1 MIDKN
6 FYKNKGPFPLS
17 YLISQLDLDCIGNKE
32 FLISDIAPLD
42 SAGPNEI
49 TFFHDKRYEN
59 QFKKTRAGAIIIDK
73 KFFTKSDLNKNY
85 ILSDSPYFTMA
96 IVASIFY
103 PGFDYPN
110 FFHNEDERIKNI
122 DSTNNISSNS
132 FIHKDSIIGKNCVI
146 GSFVKIGPGVK
157 IGDNCVIGDNVNIYF
172 SLISDNVKIYN
183 GAKIGGEG
191 FGFVPGKNAIKK
203 VPQLGRVIIKKNS
216 EIGCNATIDR
226 GSIGDTII
234 ETAGMLPY
242 SDFTEQTSGEVE
254 GRILRPDVVI
264 NLPNQGSLAVDA
276 KAPEFA
282 EAYEK
287 MIATESIE
295 EQQLLLADHIKSMRA
310 HVKTLSLKEYWNQ
323 FDRSPE
329 FVVMFVP
336 LESMLSDALK
346 ADPTLV
352 DDAMRSR
359 VLIASPMNLL
369 ALLLAAHRG
378 WQDFR
383 VQEDAKKIGDLT
395 KELYKRFSTLFDYV
409 RKTGKGIQ
417 QSTTNYNNLVGAL
430 ESRVLPTLRKLD
442 DLNVVDG
449 EIASI
454 EPLETS
460 IRELSVPEDTPEIEN
475 LES

>member
-1 MIDKN
+1 MEI
-6 FYKNKGPFPLS
+6 
-17 YLISQLDLDCIGNKE
+17 LIGLL
-32 FLISDIAPLD
+32 
-42 SAGPNEI
+42 AGLLL
-49 TFFHDKRYEN
+49 
-59 QFKKTRAGAIIIDK
+59 GAIALVVIRSKSADEVEPSASSPSGLNEAELLVLKSVIRDEVTQATQSAMQATSDGTE
-73 KFFTKSDLNKNY
+73 KFFVAQAATLEEKTKSLLTPAET
-85 ILSDSPYFTMA
+85 ILKA
-96 IVASIFY
+96 L
-103 PGFDYPN
+103 
-110 FFHNEDERIKNI
+110 DERVEKLTTSYNTHQGKV
-122 DSTNNISSNS
+122 SRLTEEMMGMNTAANKMVQAMHSPVSRGKWGENS
-132 FIHKDSIIGKNCVI
+132 LRN
-146 GSFVKIGPGVK
+146 
-157 IGDNCVIGDNVNIYF
+157 
-172 SLISDNVKIYN
+172 
-183 GAKIGGEG
+183 
-191 FGFVPGKNAIKK
+191 
-203 VPQLGRVIIKKNS
+203 
-216 EIGCNATIDR
+216 
-226 GSIGDTII
+226 II

-242 SDFTEQTSGEVE
+242 SDFTEQTTGEIE

-346 ADPTLV
+346 ADPSLV

-417 QSTTNYNNLVGAL
+417 QSTTNYNNLIGAL

-460 IRELSVPEDTPEIEN
+460 IRELSVPEETPEIEN
-475 LES
+475 FDS

>member
-1 MIDKN
+1 MEIVV
-6 FYKNKGPFPLS
+6 GLLAGL
-17 YLISQLDLDCIGNKE
+17 LIGSIALVVIRSKATDDVEPSASSPSGLNEAELLVLKSVIRDEVTQATQSAMQAS
-32 FLISDIAPLD
+32 SD
-42 SAGPNEI
+42 GTE
-49 TFFHDKRYEN
+49 
-59 QFKKTRAGAIIIDK
+59 
-73 KFFTKSDLNKNY
+73 KFFVAQAATLEEKTKRLLTPAET
-85 ILSDSPYFTMA
+85 ILKA
-96 IVASIFY
+96 L
-103 PGFDYPN
+103 
-110 FFHNEDERIKNI
+110 DERVEKLTTSYNTHQGKV
-122 DSTNNISSNS
+122 SRLTEEMMGMNTAANKMVQAMHSPVSRGKWGENS
-132 FIHKDSIIGKNCVI
+132 LRN
-146 GSFVKIGPGVK
+146 
-157 IGDNCVIGDNVNIYF
+157 
-172 SLISDNVKIYN
+172 
-183 GAKIGGEG
+183 
-191 FGFVPGKNAIKK
+191 
-203 VPQLGRVIIKKNS
+203 
-216 EIGCNATIDR
+216 
-226 GSIGDTII
+226 II

-242 SDFTEQTSGEVE
+242 SDFTEQTTGEVE

-395 KELYKRFSTLFDYV
+395 KELYKRFTTLFDYV

-417 QSTTNYNNLVGAL
+417 QSTTNYNNLIGAL

-460 IRELSVPEDTPEIEN
+460 IRELSVPEETPEIEN

>member
-1 MIDKN
+1 MEIVV
-6 FYKNKGPFPLS
+6 GLLAGL
-17 YLISQLDLDCIGNKE
+17 LIGTIA
-32 FLISDIAPLD
+32 LIVIRSKATDDVEPSASSPSGLNEAELLALKSVIRDEVTQATQSAMQATSD
-42 SAGPNEI
+42 GTE
-49 TFFHDKRYEN
+49 
-59 QFKKTRAGAIIIDK
+59 
-73 KFFTKSDLNKNY
+73 KFFVAQAATLEEKTKSLLTPAET
-85 ILSDSPYFTMA
+85 ILKA
-96 IVASIFY
+96 L
-103 PGFDYPN
+103 
-110 FFHNEDERIKNI
+110 DERVEKLTTSYNTHQGKV
-122 DSTNNISSNS
+122 SRLTEEMMGMNTAANKMVQAMHSPVSRGKWGENS
-132 FIHKDSIIGKNCVI
+132 LRN
-146 GSFVKIGPGVK
+146 
-157 IGDNCVIGDNVNIYF
+157 
-172 SLISDNVKIYN
+172 
-183 GAKIGGEG
+183 
-191 FGFVPGKNAIKK
+191 
-203 VPQLGRVIIKKNS
+203 
-216 EIGCNATIDR
+216 
-226 GSIGDTII
+226 II

-242 SDFTEQTSGEVE
+242 SDFTEQTTGEVE

-310 HVKTLSLKEYWNQ
+310 HMKTLSLKEYWNQ
-323 FDRSPE
+323 FDSSPE

-346 ADPTLV
+346 ADPSLV
-352 DDAMRSR
+352 DDAMKSR

-417 QSTTNYNNLVGAL
+417 QSTTNYNNLIGAL

-460 IRELSVPEDTPEIEN
+460 IRELSVPEENPEIEN
-475 LES
+475 LDS

>member
-1 MIDKN
+1 MEIVV
-6 FYKNKGPFPLS
+6 GLLAGL
-17 YLISQLDLDCIGNKE
+17 LIGTIALVVIRSKATDDVEPSASSPSGLNEAELLALKSVIRDEVTQATQSAMQAT
-32 FLISDIAPLD
+32 SD
-42 SAGPNEI
+42 GTE
-49 TFFHDKRYEN
+49 
-59 QFKKTRAGAIIIDK
+59 
-73 KFFTKSDLNKNY
+73 KFFVAQAATLEEKTKSLLTPAET
-85 ILSDSPYFTMA
+85 ILKA
-96 IVASIFY
+96 L
-103 PGFDYPN
+103 
-110 FFHNEDERIKNI
+110 DERVEKLTTSYNTHQGKV
-122 DSTNNISSNS
+122 SRLTEEMMGMNTAANKMVQAMHSPVSRGKWGENS
-132 FIHKDSIIGKNCVI
+132 LRN
-146 GSFVKIGPGVK
+146 
-157 IGDNCVIGDNVNIYF
+157 
-172 SLISDNVKIYN
+172 
-183 GAKIGGEG
+183 
-191 FGFVPGKNAIKK
+191 
-203 VPQLGRVIIKKNS
+203 
-216 EIGCNATIDR
+216 
-226 GSIGDTII
+226 II

-242 SDFTEQTSGEVE
+242 SDFTEQTTGEVE

-310 HVKTLSLKEYWNQ
+310 HMKTLSLKEYWNQ
-323 FDRSPE
+323 FDSSPE

-346 ADPTLV
+346 ADPSLV
-352 DDAMRSR
+352 DDAMKSR

-417 QSTTNYNNLVGAL
+417 QSTTNYNNLIGAL

-460 IRELSVPEDTPEIEN
+460 IRELSVPEENPEIEN
-475 LES
+475 LDS

>member
-1 MIDKN
+1 MEI
-6 FYKNKGPFPLS
+6 
-17 YLISQLDLDCIGNKE
+17 LIGLL
-32 FLISDIAPLD
+32 
-42 SAGPNEI
+42 AGLLL
-49 TFFHDKRYEN
+49 
-59 QFKKTRAGAIIIDK
+59 GAIALVVIRSKSADEVEPLASSPSGLNEAELLVLKSVIRDEVTQATQSAMQANSDGTE
-73 KFFTKSDLNKNY
+73 KFFVAQAATLEEKTKSLLTPAET
-85 ILSDSPYFTMA
+85 ILKA
-96 IVASIFY
+96 L
-103 PGFDYPN
+103 
-110 FFHNEDERIKNI
+110 DERVEKLTTSYNTHQGKV
-122 DSTNNISSNS
+122 SRLTEEMMGMNTAANKMVQAMHSPVSRGKWGENS
-132 FIHKDSIIGKNCVI
+132 LRN
-146 GSFVKIGPGVK
+146 
-157 IGDNCVIGDNVNIYF
+157 
-172 SLISDNVKIYN
+172 
-183 GAKIGGEG
+183 
-191 FGFVPGKNAIKK
+191 
-203 VPQLGRVIIKKNS
+203 
-216 EIGCNATIDR
+216 
-226 GSIGDTII
+226 II

-242 SDFTEQTSGEVE
+242 SDFTEQTTGEIE

-346 ADPTLV
+346 ADPSLV

-417 QSTTNYNNLVGAL
+417 QSTTNYNNLIGAL

-460 IRELSVPEDTPEIEN
+460 IRELSVPEETPENEN
-475 LES
+475 FDS

>member
-1 MIDKN
+1 MEIMI
-6 FYKNKGPFPLS
+6 GL
-17 YLISQLDLDCIGNKE
+17 L
-32 FLISDIAPLD
+32 
-42 SAGPNEI
+42 AGLLL
-49 TFFHDKRYEN
+49 
-59 QFKKTRAGAIIIDK
+59 GAIALVVIRSKSADEVEPLASSPSGLNEAELLVLKSVIRDEVTQATQSAMQANSDGTE
-73 KFFTKSDLNKNY
+73 KFFVAQAATLEEKTKSLLTPAET
-85 ILSDSPYFTMA
+85 ILKA
-96 IVASIFY
+96 L
-103 PGFDYPN
+103 
-110 FFHNEDERIKNI
+110 DERVEKLTTSYNTHQGKV
-122 DSTNNISSNS
+122 SRLTEEMMGMNTAANKMVQAMHSPVSRGKWGENS
-132 FIHKDSIIGKNCVI
+132 LRN
-146 GSFVKIGPGVK
+146 
-157 IGDNCVIGDNVNIYF
+157 
-172 SLISDNVKIYN
+172 
-183 GAKIGGEG
+183 
-191 FGFVPGKNAIKK
+191 
-203 VPQLGRVIIKKNS
+203 
-216 EIGCNATIDR
+216 
-226 GSIGDTII
+226 II

-242 SDFTEQTSGEVE
+242 SDFTEQTTGEIE

-346 ADPTLV
+346 ADPSLV

-417 QSTTNYNNLVGAL
+417 QSTTNYNNLIGAL

-460 IRELSVPEDTPEIEN
+460 IRELSVPEETPEIEN
-475 LES
+475 FDS

>member
-1 MIDKN
+1 MEI
-6 FYKNKGPFPLS
+6 
-17 YLISQLDLDCIGNKE
+17 LIGLL
-32 FLISDIAPLD
+32 
-42 SAGPNEI
+42 AGLLL
-49 TFFHDKRYEN
+49 
-59 QFKKTRAGAIIIDK
+59 GAIALVVIRSKSADEVERSASSPSGLNEAELLVLKSVIRDEVTQATQSAMQATSDGTE
-73 KFFTKSDLNKNY
+73 KFFVAQAATLEEKTKSLLTPAEI
-85 ILSDSPYFTMA
+85 ILKA
-96 IVASIFY
+96 L
-103 PGFDYPN
+103 
-110 FFHNEDERIKNI
+110 DERVEKLTTSYNTHQGKV
-122 DSTNNISSNS
+122 SRLTEEMMGMNTAANKMVQAMHSPVSRGKWGENS
-132 FIHKDSIIGKNCVI
+132 LRN
-146 GSFVKIGPGVK
+146 
-157 IGDNCVIGDNVNIYF
+157 
-172 SLISDNVKIYN
+172 
-183 GAKIGGEG
+183 
-191 FGFVPGKNAIKK
+191 
-203 VPQLGRVIIKKNS
+203 
-216 EIGCNATIDR
+216 
-226 GSIGDTII
+226 II

-242 SDFTEQTSGEVE
+242 SDFTEQTTGEIE

-346 ADPTLV
+346 ADPSLV

-417 QSTTNYNNLVGAL
+417 QSTTNYNNLIGAL

-460 IRELSVPEDTPEIEN
+460 IRELSVPEETPGLEN
-475 LES
+475 FDS

>member
-1 MIDKN
+1 MEILI
-6 FYKNKGPFPLS
+6 GLLAGLS
-17 YLISQLDLDCIGNKE
+17 IGTII
-32 FLISDIAPLD
+32 FVVIRSR
-42 SAGPNEI
+42 SAGEVEPSASNPSGLSEAELLVLKSVI
-49 TFFHDKRYEN
+49 RDEVTQATQSAMQATSDGTE
-59 QFKKTRAGAIIIDK
+59 
-73 KFFTKSDLNKNY
+73 KFFVAQAATLEEKTKSLLTPAET
-85 ILSDSPYFTMA
+85 ILKA
-96 IVASIFY
+96 L
-103 PGFDYPN
+103 
-110 FFHNEDERIKNI
+110 DERVEKLTTSYNTHQGKV
-122 DSTNNISSNS
+122 SRLTEEMMGMNTAANKMVQAMHSPVSRGKWGENS
-132 FIHKDSIIGKNCVI
+132 LRN
-146 GSFVKIGPGVK
+146 
-157 IGDNCVIGDNVNIYF
+157 
-172 SLISDNVKIYN
+172 
-183 GAKIGGEG
+183 
-191 FGFVPGKNAIKK
+191 
-203 VPQLGRVIIKKNS
+203 
-216 EIGCNATIDR
+216 
-226 GSIGDTII
+226 II

-242 SDFTEQTSGEVE
+242 SDFTEQTTGEVE

-287 MIATESIE
+287 MIATESVE

-346 ADPTLV
+346 ADPSLV

-417 QSTTNYNNLVGAL
+417 QSTTNYNNLIGAL

-454 EPLETS
+454 EPLESS
-460 IRELSVPEDTPEIEN
+460 IRELSVPEENPEIEN
-475 LES
+475 LDS

>member
-1 MIDKN
+1 MEILIGLLAGLLIGTIVFVVIRSKST
-6 FYKNKGPFPLS
+6 NKVEPSASSPSGLNEAELLVLKS
-17 YLISQLDLDCIGNKE
+17 VIRDEVTQATQSAMQAT
-32 FLISDIAPLD
+32 SD
-42 SAGPNEI
+42 GTE
-49 TFFHDKRYEN
+49 
-59 QFKKTRAGAIIIDK
+59 
-73 KFFTKSDLNKNY
+73 KFFVAQAATLEEKTKSLLTPAET
-85 ILSDSPYFTMA
+85 ILKA
-96 IVASIFY
+96 L
-103 PGFDYPN
+103 
-110 FFHNEDERIKNI
+110 DERVEKLTTSYDTHQGKVSRLTEEMMGMNTAANKMVQAMH
-122 DSTNNISSNS
+122 SPVSRGKWGENS
-132 FIHKDSIIGKNCVI
+132 LRN
-146 GSFVKIGPGVK
+146 
-157 IGDNCVIGDNVNIYF
+157 
-172 SLISDNVKIYN
+172 
-183 GAKIGGEG
+183 
-191 FGFVPGKNAIKK
+191 
-203 VPQLGRVIIKKNS
+203 
-216 EIGCNATIDR
+216 
-226 GSIGDTII
+226 II

-242 SDFTEQTSGEVE
+242 SDFTEQTTGEVE

-346 ADPTLV
+346 ADPSLV

-417 QSTTNYNNLVGAL
+417 QSTTNYNNLIGAL

-460 IRELSVPEDTPEIEN
+460 IRELSVPEETPEIEN
-475 LES
+475 FDS

>member
-1 MIDKN
+1 MEI
-6 FYKNKGPFPLS
+6 
-17 YLISQLDLDCIGNKE
+17 LIGLL
-32 FLISDIAPLD
+32 
-42 SAGPNEI
+42 AGLLL
-49 TFFHDKRYEN
+49 
-59 QFKKTRAGAIIIDK
+59 GAIALVVIRSKSADEVEPSASSPSGLNEAELLVLKSVIRDEVTQATQSAMQATSDGTE
-73 KFFTKSDLNKNY
+73 KFFVAQAATLEEKTKSLLTPAET
-85 ILSDSPYFTMA
+85 ILKA
-96 IVASIFY
+96 L
-103 PGFDYPN
+103 
-110 FFHNEDERIKNI
+110 DERVEKLTTSYNTHQGKV
-122 DSTNNISSNS
+122 SRLTEEMMGMNTAANKMVQAMHSPVSRGKWGENS
-132 FIHKDSIIGKNCVI
+132 LRN
-146 GSFVKIGPGVK
+146 
-157 IGDNCVIGDNVNIYF
+157 
-172 SLISDNVKIYN
+172 
-183 GAKIGGEG
+183 
-191 FGFVPGKNAIKK
+191 
-203 VPQLGRVIIKKNS
+203 
-216 EIGCNATIDR
+216 
-226 GSIGDTII
+226 II

-242 SDFTEQTSGEVE
+242 SDFTEQTTGEVE
-254 GRILRPDVVI
+254 GRVLRPDVVI

-417 QSTTNYNNLVGAL
+417 QSTTNYNNLIGAL

-460 IRELSVPEDTPEIEN
+460 IRELSVPEETPEIEN

>member
-1 MIDKN
+1 MEI
-6 FYKNKGPFPLS
+6 
-17 YLISQLDLDCIGNKE
+17 LIGLL
-32 FLISDIAPLD
+32 
-42 SAGPNEI
+42 AGLLL
-49 TFFHDKRYEN
+49 
-59 QFKKTRAGAIIIDK
+59 GAIALVVIRSKSTDEVAPPASSPSGLNEAELLVLKSVIRDEVTQATQSAMQANTDGTE
-73 KFFTKSDLNKNY
+73 KFFVAQAATLEEKTKSLLTPAET
-85 ILSDSPYFTMA
+85 ILKA
-96 IVASIFY
+96 L
-103 PGFDYPN
+103 
-110 FFHNEDERIKNI
+110 DERVEKLTTSYNTHQGKV
-122 DSTNNISSNS
+122 SRLTEEMMGMNTAANKMVQAMHSPVSRGKWGENS
-132 FIHKDSIIGKNCVI
+132 LRN
-146 GSFVKIGPGVK
+146 
-157 IGDNCVIGDNVNIYF
+157 
-172 SLISDNVKIYN
+172 
-183 GAKIGGEG
+183 
-191 FGFVPGKNAIKK
+191 
-203 VPQLGRVIIKKNS
+203 
-216 EIGCNATIDR
+216 
-226 GSIGDTII
+226 II

-417 QSTTNYNNLVGAL
+417 QSTTNYNNLIGAL

>member
-1 MIDKN
+1 MEILI
-6 FYKNKGPFPLS
+6 GLLAGLS
-17 YLISQLDLDCIGNKE
+17 IGTII
-32 FLISDIAPLD
+32 FVVIRSR
-42 SAGPNEI
+42 SAGEVEPSASNPSGLSEAELLVLKSVI
-49 TFFHDKRYEN
+49 RDEVTQATQSAMQATSDGTE
-59 QFKKTRAGAIIIDK
+59 
-73 KFFTKSDLNKNY
+73 KFFVAQAATLEEKTK
-85 ILSDSPYFTMA
+85 ILLTPAETILKA
-96 IVASIFY
+96 L
-103 PGFDYPN
+103 
-110 FFHNEDERIKNI
+110 DERVEKLTTSYNTHQGKV
-122 DSTNNISSNS
+122 SRLTEEMMGMNTAANKMVQAMHSPVSRGKWGENS
-132 FIHKDSIIGKNCVI
+132 LRN
-146 GSFVKIGPGVK
+146 
-157 IGDNCVIGDNVNIYF
+157 
-172 SLISDNVKIYN
+172 
-183 GAKIGGEG
+183 
-191 FGFVPGKNAIKK
+191 
-203 VPQLGRVIIKKNS
+203 
-216 EIGCNATIDR
+216 
-226 GSIGDTII
+226 II

-242 SDFTEQTSGEVE
+242 SDFTEQTTGEVE

-287 MIATESIE
+287 MIATESVE

-346 ADPTLV
+346 ADPSLV

-417 QSTTNYNNLVGAL
+417 QSTTNYNNLIGAL

-454 EPLETS
+454 EPLESS
-460 IRELSVPEDTPEIEN
+460 IRELSVPEENPEIEN
-475 LES
+475 LDS

>member
-1 MIDKN
+1 MEI
-6 FYKNKGPFPLS
+6 
-17 YLISQLDLDCIGNKE
+17 LIGLL
-32 FLISDIAPLD
+32 
-42 SAGPNEI
+42 AGLLL
-49 TFFHDKRYEN
+49 
-59 QFKKTRAGAIIIDK
+59 GAIALVVIRSKSTDEVEPSASSPSGLNEAELLVLKSVIRDEVTQATQSAMQATSDGTE
-73 KFFTKSDLNKNY
+73 KFFVAQAATLEEKTKSLLTPAET
-85 ILSDSPYFTMA
+85 ILKA
-96 IVASIFY
+96 L
-103 PGFDYPN
+103 
-110 FFHNEDERIKNI
+110 DERVEKLTTSYNTHQGKVSRLTEEMMGMNTAANKIVQAMHSPVSRGKWGE
-122 DSTNNISSNS
+122 NS
-132 FIHKDSIIGKNCVI
+132 LRN
-146 GSFVKIGPGVK
+146 
-157 IGDNCVIGDNVNIYF
+157 
-172 SLISDNVKIYN
+172 
-183 GAKIGGEG
+183 
-191 FGFVPGKNAIKK
+191 
-203 VPQLGRVIIKKNS
+203 
-216 EIGCNATIDR
+216 
-226 GSIGDTII
+226 II

-242 SDFTEQTSGEVE
+242 SDFTEQTTGEIE

-346 ADPTLV
+346 ADPSLV

-417 QSTTNYNNLVGAL
+417 QSTTNYNNLIGAL

-460 IRELSVPEDTPEIEN
+460 IRELSVPEETPGIEN
-475 LES
+475 FDS

>member
-1 MIDKN
+1 MEI
-6 FYKNKGPFPLS
+6 
-17 YLISQLDLDCIGNKE
+17 LIGLL
-32 FLISDIAPLD
+32 
-42 SAGPNEI
+42 AGLLL
-49 TFFHDKRYEN
+49 
-59 QFKKTRAGAIIIDK
+59 GAIALVVIRSKSADEVEPLASSPSGLNEAELLVLKSVIRDEVTQATQSAMQANSDGTE
-73 KFFTKSDLNKNY
+73 KFFVAQAATLEEKTKSLLTPAET
-85 ILSDSPYFTMA
+85 ILKA
-96 IVASIFY
+96 L
-103 PGFDYPN
+103 
-110 FFHNEDERIKNI
+110 DERVEKLTTSYNTHQGKV
-122 DSTNNISSNS
+122 SRLTEEMMGMNTAANKMVQAMHSPVSRGKWGENS
-132 FIHKDSIIGKNCVI
+132 LRN
-146 GSFVKIGPGVK
+146 
-157 IGDNCVIGDNVNIYF
+157 
-172 SLISDNVKIYN
+172 
-183 GAKIGGEG
+183 
-191 FGFVPGKNAIKK
+191 
-203 VPQLGRVIIKKNS
+203 
-216 EIGCNATIDR
+216 
-226 GSIGDTII
+226 II

-242 SDFTEQTSGEVE
+242 SDFTEQTTGEIE

-295 EQQLLLADHIKSMRA
+295 EQQILLADHIKSMRA

-346 ADPTLV
+346 ADPSLV

-417 QSTTNYNNLVGAL
+417 QSTTNYNNLIGAL

-460 IRELSVPEDTPEIEN
+460 IRELSVPEETPEIEN
-475 LES
+475 FDS

>member
-1 MIDKN
+1 MEI
-6 FYKNKGPFPLS
+6 
-17 YLISQLDLDCIGNKE
+17 LIGLL
-32 FLISDIAPLD
+32 
-42 SAGPNEI
+42 AGLLL
-49 TFFHDKRYEN
+49 
-59 QFKKTRAGAIIIDK
+59 GAIALVVIRSKSADEAEPSASSPSGLNEAELLALKSVIRDEVTQATQSAMQATSDGTE
-73 KFFTKSDLNKNY
+73 KFFVAQAATLEEKTKSLLTPAET
-85 ILSDSPYFTMA
+85 ILKA
-96 IVASIFY
+96 L
-103 PGFDYPN
+103 
-110 FFHNEDERIKNI
+110 DERVEKLTTSYNTHQGKV
-122 DSTNNISSNS
+122 SRLTEEMMGMNTAANKMVQAMHSPVSRGKWGENS
-132 FIHKDSIIGKNCVI
+132 LRN
-146 GSFVKIGPGVK
+146 
-157 IGDNCVIGDNVNIYF
+157 
-172 SLISDNVKIYN
+172 
-183 GAKIGGEG
+183 
-191 FGFVPGKNAIKK
+191 
-203 VPQLGRVIIKKNS
+203 
-216 EIGCNATIDR
+216 
-226 GSIGDTII
+226 II

-242 SDFTEQTSGEVE
+242 SDFTEQTTGEIE

-282 EAYEK
+282 QAYEK

-346 ADPTLV
+346 ADPSLV

-417 QSTTNYNNLVGAL
+417 QSTTNYNNLIGAL

-460 IRELSVPEDTPEIEN
+460 IRELSVPEETPEIEN
-475 LES
+475 FDS

>member
-1 MIDKN
+1 MEI
-6 FYKNKGPFPLS
+6 
-17 YLISQLDLDCIGNKE
+17 LIGLL
-32 FLISDIAPLD
+32 
-42 SAGPNEI
+42 AGLLL
-49 TFFHDKRYEN
+49 
-59 QFKKTRAGAIIIDK
+59 GAIALVVIRSKSADEVEPLASSPSGLNDAELLVLKSVIRDEVTQATQSAMQANSDGTE
-73 KFFTKSDLNKNY
+73 KFFVAQAATLEEKTKSLLTPAET
-85 ILSDSPYFTMA
+85 ILKA
-96 IVASIFY
+96 L
-103 PGFDYPN
+103 
-110 FFHNEDERIKNI
+110 DERVEKLTTSYNTHQGKV
-122 DSTNNISSNS
+122 SRLTEEMMGMNTAANKMVQAMHSPVSRGKWGENS
-132 FIHKDSIIGKNCVI
+132 LRN
-146 GSFVKIGPGVK
+146 
-157 IGDNCVIGDNVNIYF
+157 
-172 SLISDNVKIYN
+172 
-183 GAKIGGEG
+183 
-191 FGFVPGKNAIKK
+191 
-203 VPQLGRVIIKKNS
+203 
-216 EIGCNATIDR
+216 
-226 GSIGDTII
+226 II

-242 SDFTEQTSGEVE
+242 SDFTEQTTGEIE

-346 ADPTLV
+346 ADPSLV

-417 QSTTNYNNLVGAL
+417 QSTTNYNNLIGAL

-449 EIASI
+449 DIASI

>member
-1 MIDKN
+1 MEI
-6 FYKNKGPFPLS
+6 
-17 YLISQLDLDCIGNKE
+17 LIGLL
-32 FLISDIAPLD
+32 
-42 SAGPNEI
+42 AGLLL
-49 TFFHDKRYEN
+49 
-59 QFKKTRAGAIIIDK
+59 GAIALVVIRSKSANEVEPSASSPSGLNEAELLVLKSVIRDEVTQATQSAMQATSDGTE
-73 KFFTKSDLNKNY
+73 KFFVAQAATLEEKTKSLLTPAET
-85 ILSDSPYFTMA
+85 ILKA
-96 IVASIFY
+96 L
-103 PGFDYPN
+103 
-110 FFHNEDERIKNI
+110 DERVEKLTTSYNTHQGKV
-122 DSTNNISSNS
+122 SRLTEEMMGMNTAANKMVQAMHSPVSRGKWGENS
-132 FIHKDSIIGKNCVI
+132 LRN
-146 GSFVKIGPGVK
+146 
-157 IGDNCVIGDNVNIYF
+157 
-172 SLISDNVKIYN
+172 
-183 GAKIGGEG
+183 
-191 FGFVPGKNAIKK
+191 
-203 VPQLGRVIIKKNS
+203 
-216 EIGCNATIDR
+216 
-226 GSIGDTII
+226 II

-242 SDFTEQTSGEVE
+242 SDFTEQTTGEVE
-254 GRILRPDVVI
+254 GRVLRPDVVI

-417 QSTTNYNNLVGAL
+417 QSTTNYNNLIGAL

-460 IRELSVPEDTPEIEN
+460 IRELSVPEETPEIEN

>member
-1 MIDKN
+1 MEI
-6 FYKNKGPFPLS
+6 
-17 YLISQLDLDCIGNKE
+17 LIGLL
-32 FLISDIAPLD
+32 
-42 SAGPNEI
+42 AGLLL
-49 TFFHDKRYEN
+49 
-59 QFKKTRAGAIIIDK
+59 GAIALVVIRSKSTDEVEPPVSSPSGLNEAELLVLKSVIRDEVTQATQSAMQATSDGTE
-73 KFFTKSDLNKNY
+73 KFFVAQAATLEEKTKSLLTPAET
-85 ILSDSPYFTMA
+85 ILKA
-96 IVASIFY
+96 L
-103 PGFDYPN
+103 
-110 FFHNEDERIKNI
+110 DERVEKLTTSYNTHQGKV
-122 DSTNNISSNS
+122 SRLTEEMMGMNTAANKMVQAMHSPVSRGKWGENS
-132 FIHKDSIIGKNCVI
+132 LRN
-146 GSFVKIGPGVK
+146 
-157 IGDNCVIGDNVNIYF
+157 
-172 SLISDNVKIYN
+172 
-183 GAKIGGEG
+183 
-191 FGFVPGKNAIKK
+191 
-203 VPQLGRVIIKKNS
+203 
-216 EIGCNATIDR
+216 
-226 GSIGDTII
+226 II

-242 SDFTEQTSGEVE
+242 SDFTEQTTGESE
-254 GRILRPDVVI
+254 GRVLRPDVVI

-295 EQQLLLADHIKSMRA
+295 EQQLLLGDHIKSMRA

-417 QSTTNYNNLVGAL
+417 QSTTNYNNLIGAL

-460 IRELSVPEDTPEIEN
+460 IRELSVPEETPEIEN

>member
-1 MIDKN
+1 MEI
-6 FYKNKGPFPLS
+6 
-17 YLISQLDLDCIGNKE
+17 LIGLL
-32 FLISDIAPLD
+32 
-42 SAGPNEI
+42 AGLLL
-49 TFFHDKRYEN
+49 
-59 QFKKTRAGAIIIDK
+59 GAIALVAIRSKSTDEVELSASSPSGLNEAELLVLKSVIRDEVTQATQSAMQATSDGTE
-73 KFFTKSDLNKNY
+73 KFFVAQAATLEEKTKNLLTPAET
-85 ILSDSPYFTMA
+85 ILKA
-96 IVASIFY
+96 L
-103 PGFDYPN
+103 
-110 FFHNEDERIKNI
+110 DERVEKLTTSYNTHQGKV
-122 DSTNNISSNS
+122 SRLTEEMMGMNTAANKMVQAMHSPVSRGKWGENS
-132 FIHKDSIIGKNCVI
+132 LRN
-146 GSFVKIGPGVK
+146 
-157 IGDNCVIGDNVNIYF
+157 
-172 SLISDNVKIYN
+172 
-183 GAKIGGEG
+183 
-191 FGFVPGKNAIKK
+191 
-203 VPQLGRVIIKKNS
+203 
-216 EIGCNATIDR
+216 
-226 GSIGDTII
+226 II

-242 SDFTEQTSGEVE
+242 SDFTEQTTGEVE
-254 GRILRPDVVI
+254 GRVLRPDVVI

-417 QSTTNYNNLVGAL
+417 QSTTNYNNLIGAL

-460 IRELSVPEDTPEIEN
+460 IRELSVPEETPEIEN

>member
-1 MIDKN
+1 MEI
-6 FYKNKGPFPLS
+6 
-17 YLISQLDLDCIGNKE
+17 LIGLLAGLLIGTIV
-32 FLISDIAPLD
+32 FVVIRSR
-42 SAGPNEI
+42 SAGEVEPSASNPSGLSEAELLVLKSVI
-49 TFFHDKRYEN
+49 RDEVTQATQSAMQATSDGTE
-59 QFKKTRAGAIIIDK
+59 
-73 KFFTKSDLNKNY
+73 KFFVAQAATLEEKTKSLLTPAET
-85 ILSDSPYFTMA
+85 ILKA
-96 IVASIFY
+96 L
-103 PGFDYPN
+103 
-110 FFHNEDERIKNI
+110 DERVEKLTTSYNTHQGKV
-122 DSTNNISSNS
+122 SRLTEEMMGMNTAANKMVQAMHSPVSRGKWGENS
-132 FIHKDSIIGKNCVI
+132 LRN
-146 GSFVKIGPGVK
+146 
-157 IGDNCVIGDNVNIYF
+157 
-172 SLISDNVKIYN
+172 
-183 GAKIGGEG
+183 
-191 FGFVPGKNAIKK
+191 
-203 VPQLGRVIIKKNS
+203 
-216 EIGCNATIDR
+216 
-226 GSIGDTII
+226 II

-242 SDFTEQTSGEVE
+242 SDFTEQTTGEVE

-287 MIATESIE
+287 MIATESVE

-336 LESMLSDALK
+336 LESMLSDALR
-346 ADPTLV
+346 ADPSLV

-417 QSTTNYNNLVGAL
+417 QSTTNYNNLIGAL

-460 IRELSVPEDTPEIEN
+460 IRELSVPEENPEIEN
-475 LES
+475 PDS

>member
-1 MIDKN
+1 MEIVIGLLVGLALGGIVLVLVIRSNNSGNDE
-6 FYKNKGPFPLS
+6 
-17 YLISQLDLDCIGNKE
+17 ISTTSSSGMNEAELLVLKSVIRDEVTQATQSAMQIT
-32 FLISDIAPLD
+32 SDAT
-42 SAGPNEI
+42 E
-49 TFFHDKRYEN
+49 
-59 QFKKTRAGAIIIDK
+59 
-73 KFFTKSDLNKNY
+73 KFFNAQTATLEEKTKSLLTPAETILKALDQRVEKLTTSYNTHQGKVSRLTEEMMGMNTAANKMVQAMH
-85 ILSDSPYFTMA
+85 SP
-96 IVASIFY
+96 VSR
-103 PGFDYPN
+103 GKWG
-110 FFHNEDERIKNI
+110 E
-122 DSTNNISSNS
+122 NS
-132 FIHKDSIIGKNCVI
+132 LRN
-146 GSFVKIGPGVK
+146 
-157 IGDNCVIGDNVNIYF
+157 
-172 SLISDNVKIYN
+172 
-183 GAKIGGEG
+183 
-191 FGFVPGKNAIKK
+191 
-203 VPQLGRVIIKKNS
+203 
-216 EIGCNATIDR
+216 
-226 GSIGDTII
+226 II

-242 SDFTEQTSGEVE
+242 ADFSEQTTGEVD

-287 MIATESIE
+287 MIASESIE
-295 EQQLLLADHIKSMRA
+295 EQKLLLADHIKSMRA

-395 KELYKRFSTLFDYV
+395 KELYKRISTLFDYV

-417 QSTTNYNNLVGAL
+417 QSTTNYNNLIGAL

-460 IRELSVPEDTPEIEN
+460 IRELSIPEETPEIEN
-475 LES
+475 LDI

>member
-1 MIDKN
+1 MEI
-6 FYKNKGPFPLS
+6 
-17 YLISQLDLDCIGNKE
+17 LIGLL
-32 FLISDIAPLD
+32 
-42 SAGPNEI
+42 AGLLL
-49 TFFHDKRYEN
+49 
-59 QFKKTRAGAIIIDK
+59 GAIALVVIRSKSADEVEPSASSPSGLNEAELLVLKSVIRDEVTQATQSAMQATSDGTE
-73 KFFTKSDLNKNY
+73 KFFVAQAATLEEKTKSLLTPAET
-85 ILSDSPYFTMA
+85 ILKA
-96 IVASIFY
+96 L
-103 PGFDYPN
+103 
-110 FFHNEDERIKNI
+110 DERVEKLTTSYNTHQGKV
-122 DSTNNISSNS
+122 SRLTEEMMGMNTAANKMVQAMHSPVSRGKWGENS
-132 FIHKDSIIGKNCVI
+132 LRN
-146 GSFVKIGPGVK
+146 
-157 IGDNCVIGDNVNIYF
+157 
-172 SLISDNVKIYN
+172 
-183 GAKIGGEG
+183 
-191 FGFVPGKNAIKK
+191 
-203 VPQLGRVIIKKNS
+203 
-216 EIGCNATIDR
+216 
-226 GSIGDTII
+226 II

-242 SDFTEQTSGEVE
+242 SDFTEQTTGEIE

-282 EAYEK
+282 QAYEK

-346 ADPTLV
+346 ADPSLV

-417 QSTTNYNNLVGAL
+417 QSTTNYNNLIGAL

-449 EIASI
+449 EIGSI

-460 IRELSVPEDTPEIEN
+460 IRELSVPEETPEIEN
-475 LES
+475 LDS

>member
-1 MIDKN
+1 MEI
-6 FYKNKGPFPLS
+6 
-17 YLISQLDLDCIGNKE
+17 LIGLL
-32 FLISDIAPLD
+32 
-42 SAGPNEI
+42 AGLLL
-49 TFFHDKRYEN
+49 
-59 QFKKTRAGAIIIDK
+59 GAIALVVIRSKSTDEVEPLASSPSGLNEAELLVLKSVIRDEVTQATQSAMQANSDGTE
-73 KFFTKSDLNKNY
+73 KFFVAQAATLEEKTKSLLTPAET
-85 ILSDSPYFTMA
+85 ILKA
-96 IVASIFY
+96 L
-103 PGFDYPN
+103 
-110 FFHNEDERIKNI
+110 DERVEKLTTSYNTHQGKV
-122 DSTNNISSNS
+122 SRLTEEMMGMNTAANKMVQAMHSPVSRGKWGENS
-132 FIHKDSIIGKNCVI
+132 LRN
-146 GSFVKIGPGVK
+146 
-157 IGDNCVIGDNVNIYF
+157 
-172 SLISDNVKIYN
+172 
-183 GAKIGGEG
+183 
-191 FGFVPGKNAIKK
+191 
-203 VPQLGRVIIKKNS
+203 
-216 EIGCNATIDR
+216 
-226 GSIGDTII
+226 II

-242 SDFTEQTSGEVE
+242 SDFTEQTTGEIE

-346 ADPTLV
+346 ADPSLV

-417 QSTTNYNNLVGAL
+417 QSTTNYNNLIGAL

-460 IRELSVPEDTPEIEN
+460 IRELSVPEETPEIEN
-475 LES
+475 FDS

>member
-1 MIDKN
+1 MEI
-6 FYKNKGPFPLS
+6 
-17 YLISQLDLDCIGNKE
+17 LIGLL
-32 FLISDIAPLD
+32 
-42 SAGPNEI
+42 AGLLL
-49 TFFHDKRYEN
+49 
-59 QFKKTRAGAIIIDK
+59 GAIALVVIRSKSRDEVEPSASSPSPSGLNEAELLVLKSVIRDEVTQATQSAMQANSDGTE
-73 KFFTKSDLNKNY
+73 KFFVAQAATLEEKTKSLLTPAET
-85 ILSDSPYFTMA
+85 ILKA
-96 IVASIFY
+96 L
-103 PGFDYPN
+103 
-110 FFHNEDERIKNI
+110 DERVEKLTTSYNTHQGKV
-122 DSTNNISSNS
+122 SRLTEEMMGMNTAANKMVQAMHSPVSRGKWGENS
-132 FIHKDSIIGKNCVI
+132 LRN
-146 GSFVKIGPGVK
+146 
-157 IGDNCVIGDNVNIYF
+157 
-172 SLISDNVKIYN
+172 
-183 GAKIGGEG
+183 
-191 FGFVPGKNAIKK
+191 
-203 VPQLGRVIIKKNS
+203 
-216 EIGCNATIDR
+216 
-226 GSIGDTII
+226 II

-242 SDFTEQTSGEVE
+242 SDFTEQTTGEVE

-282 EAYEK
+282 EAYER

-346 ADPTLV
+346 ADPSLV

-383 VQEDAKKIGDLT
+383 VQEDAKRIGDLT

-417 QSTTNYNNLVGAL
+417 QSTTNYNNLIGAL

-460 IRELSVPEDTPEIEN
+460 IRELSVPEETPEIEN

>member
-1 MIDKN
+1 MEI
-6 FYKNKGPFPLS
+6 
-17 YLISQLDLDCIGNKE
+17 LIGLL
-32 FLISDIAPLD
+32 
-42 SAGPNEI
+42 AGLLL
-49 TFFHDKRYEN
+49 
-59 QFKKTRAGAIIIDK
+59 GAIALVVIRSKSTDEVEPPASSPSGLNEAELLVLKSVIRDEVTQATQSAMQASSDGTE
-73 KFFTKSDLNKNY
+73 KFFVAQAATLEEKTKSLLTPAET
-85 ILSDSPYFTMA
+85 ILKA
-96 IVASIFY
+96 L
-103 PGFDYPN
+103 
-110 FFHNEDERIKNI
+110 DERVEKLTTSYNTHQGKV
-122 DSTNNISSNS
+122 SRLTEEMMGMNTAANKMVQAMHSPVSRGKWGENS
-132 FIHKDSIIGKNCVI
+132 LRN
-146 GSFVKIGPGVK
+146 
-157 IGDNCVIGDNVNIYF
+157 
-172 SLISDNVKIYN
+172 
-183 GAKIGGEG
+183 
-191 FGFVPGKNAIKK
+191 
-203 VPQLGRVIIKKNS
+203 
-216 EIGCNATIDR
+216 
-226 GSIGDTII
+226 II

-242 SDFTEQTSGEVE
+242 SDFTEQTTGEVE

-417 QSTTNYNNLVGAL
+417 QSTTNYNNLIGAL

-460 IRELSVPEDTPEIEN
+460 IRELSVLEETPEIEN

>member
-1 MIDKN
+1 MEIMI
-6 FYKNKGPFPLS
+6 GL
-17 YLISQLDLDCIGNKE
+17 L
-32 FLISDIAPLD
+32 
-42 SAGPNEI
+42 AGLLL
-49 TFFHDKRYEN
+49 
-59 QFKKTRAGAIIIDK
+59 GAIALVVIRSKSADEVEPSASSPSGLNEAELLALKSVIRDEVTQATQSAMQATSDGTE
-73 KFFTKSDLNKNY
+73 KFFVAQAATLEEKTKSLLTPAET
-85 ILSDSPYFTMA
+85 ILKA
-96 IVASIFY
+96 L
-103 PGFDYPN
+103 
-110 FFHNEDERIKNI
+110 DERVEKLTTSYNTHQGKV
-122 DSTNNISSNS
+122 SRLTEEMMGMNTAANKMVQAMHSPVSRGKWGENS
-132 FIHKDSIIGKNCVI
+132 LRN
-146 GSFVKIGPGVK
+146 
-157 IGDNCVIGDNVNIYF
+157 
-172 SLISDNVKIYN
+172 
-183 GAKIGGEG
+183 
-191 FGFVPGKNAIKK
+191 
-203 VPQLGRVIIKKNS
+203 
-216 EIGCNATIDR
+216 
-226 GSIGDTII
+226 II

-242 SDFTEQTSGEVE
+242 SDFTEQTTGEIE

-282 EAYEK
+282 QAYEK

-346 ADPTLV
+346 ADPSLV

-417 QSTTNYNNLVGAL
+417 QSTTNYNNLIGAL

-442 DLNVVDG
+442 ELNVVDG

-460 IRELSVPEDTPEIEN
+460 IRELSVPEESPEIEN
-475 LES
+475 LGS

>member
-1 MIDKN
+1 MEI
-6 FYKNKGPFPLS
+6 
-17 YLISQLDLDCIGNKE
+17 LIGLL
-32 FLISDIAPLD
+32 
-42 SAGPNEI
+42 AGLLL
-49 TFFHDKRYEN
+49 
-59 QFKKTRAGAIIIDK
+59 GAIALVVIRSKSTDEVAPPASSPSGLNEAELLVLKSVIRDEVTQATQSAMQANSDGTE
-73 KFFTKSDLNKNY
+73 KFFVAQAATLEEKTKSLLTPAET
-85 ILSDSPYFTMA
+85 ILKA
-96 IVASIFY
+96 L
-103 PGFDYPN
+103 
-110 FFHNEDERIKNI
+110 DERVEKLTTSYNTHQGKV
-122 DSTNNISSNS
+122 SRLTEEMMGMNTAANKMVQAMHSPVSRGKWGENS
-132 FIHKDSIIGKNCVI
+132 LRN
-146 GSFVKIGPGVK
+146 
-157 IGDNCVIGDNVNIYF
+157 
-172 SLISDNVKIYN
+172 
-183 GAKIGGEG
+183 
-191 FGFVPGKNAIKK
+191 
-203 VPQLGRVIIKKNS
+203 
-216 EIGCNATIDR
+216 
-226 GSIGDTII
+226 II

-417 QSTTNYNNLVGAL
+417 QSTTNYNNLIGAL

>member
-1 MIDKN
+1 MEIMI
-6 FYKNKGPFPLS
+6 GL
-17 YLISQLDLDCIGNKE
+17 L
-32 FLISDIAPLD
+32 
-42 SAGPNEI
+42 AGLLL
-49 TFFHDKRYEN
+49 
-59 QFKKTRAGAIIIDK
+59 GAIALVVIRSKSADEVEPSASSPSGLNEAELLALKSVIRDEVTQATQSAMQATSDGTE
-73 KFFTKSDLNKNY
+73 KFFVAQAATLEEKTKSLLTPAET
-85 ILSDSPYFTMA
+85 ILKA
-96 IVASIFY
+96 L
-103 PGFDYPN
+103 
-110 FFHNEDERIKNI
+110 DERVEKLTTSYNTHQGKV
-122 DSTNNISSNS
+122 SRLTEEMMGMNTAANKMVQAMHSPVSRGKWGENS
-132 FIHKDSIIGKNCVI
+132 LRN
-146 GSFVKIGPGVK
+146 
-157 IGDNCVIGDNVNIYF
+157 
-172 SLISDNVKIYN
+172 
-183 GAKIGGEG
+183 
-191 FGFVPGKNAIKK
+191 
-203 VPQLGRVIIKKNS
+203 
-216 EIGCNATIDR
+216 
-226 GSIGDTII
+226 II

-242 SDFTEQTSGEVE
+242 SDFTEQTTGEVE
-254 GRILRPDVVI
+254 GRVLRPDVVI

-417 QSTTNYNNLVGAL
+417 QSTTNYNNLIGAL

-442 DLNVVDG
+442 ELNVVDG

-460 IRELSVPEDTPEIEN
+460 IRELSVPEESPEIEN
-475 LES
+475 LGS

>member
-1 MIDKN
+1 MEI
-6 FYKNKGPFPLS
+6 
-17 YLISQLDLDCIGNKE
+17 LIGLL
-32 FLISDIAPLD
+32 
-42 SAGPNEI
+42 AGLLL
-49 TFFHDKRYEN
+49 
-59 QFKKTRAGAIIIDK
+59 GAIALVVIRSKSTDEVEPPASSPSGLNEAELLVLKSVIRDEVTQATQSAMQASSDGTE
-73 KFFTKSDLNKNY
+73 KFFVAQAATLEEKTKSLLTPAET
-85 ILSDSPYFTMA
+85 ILKA
-96 IVASIFY
+96 L
-103 PGFDYPN
+103 
-110 FFHNEDERIKNI
+110 DERVEKLTTSYNTHQGKV
-122 DSTNNISSNS
+122 SRLTEEMMGMNTAANKMVQAMHSPVSRGKWGENS
-132 FIHKDSIIGKNCVI
+132 LRN
-146 GSFVKIGPGVK
+146 
-157 IGDNCVIGDNVNIYF
+157 
-172 SLISDNVKIYN
+172 
-183 GAKIGGEG
+183 
-191 FGFVPGKNAIKK
+191 
-203 VPQLGRVIIKKNS
+203 
-216 EIGCNATIDR
+216 
-226 GSIGDTII
+226 II

-242 SDFTEQTSGEVE
+242 SDFTEQTTGEVE
-254 GRILRPDVVI
+254 GRVLRPDVVI

-417 QSTTNYNNLVGAL
+417 QSTTNYNNLIGAL

-460 IRELSVPEDTPEIEN
+460 IRELSVLEETPEIEN

>member
-1 MIDKN
+1 MEI
-6 FYKNKGPFPLS
+6 
-17 YLISQLDLDCIGNKE
+17 LIGLL
-32 FLISDIAPLD
+32 
-42 SAGPNEI
+42 AGLLL
-49 TFFHDKRYEN
+49 
-59 QFKKTRAGAIIIDK
+59 GAIALVVIRSKSADEVEPLASSPSGLNEAELLVLKSVIRDEVTQATQSAMQANSDGTE
-73 KFFTKSDLNKNY
+73 KFFVAQAATLEEKTKSLLTPAET
-85 ILSDSPYFTMA
+85 ILKA
-96 IVASIFY
+96 L
-103 PGFDYPN
+103 
-110 FFHNEDERIKNI
+110 DERVEKLTTSYNTHQGKV
-122 DSTNNISSNS
+122 SRLTEEMMGMNTAANKMVQAMHSPVSRGKWGENS
-132 FIHKDSIIGKNCVI
+132 LRN
-146 GSFVKIGPGVK
+146 
-157 IGDNCVIGDNVNIYF
+157 
-172 SLISDNVKIYN
+172 
-183 GAKIGGEG
+183 
-191 FGFVPGKNAIKK
+191 
-203 VPQLGRVIIKKNS
+203 
-216 EIGCNATIDR
+216 
-226 GSIGDTII
+226 II

-242 SDFTEQTSGEVE
+242 SDFTEQTTGEIE

-346 ADPTLV
+346 ADPSLV

-417 QSTTNYNNLVGAL
+417 QSTTNYNNLIGAL

-460 IRELSVPEDTPEIEN
+460 IRELSVPEETPGIEN
-475 LES
+475 FDS

>member
-1 MIDKN
+1 MEI
-6 FYKNKGPFPLS
+6 
-17 YLISQLDLDCIGNKE
+17 LIGLL
-32 FLISDIAPLD
+32 
-42 SAGPNEI
+42 AGLLL
-49 TFFHDKRYEN
+49 
-59 QFKKTRAGAIIIDK
+59 GAIALVVIRSKSTDEVEPPASSPSGLNEAELLVLKSVIRDEVTQATQSAMQATSDGTE
-73 KFFTKSDLNKNY
+73 KFFVAQAATLEEKTKSLLTPAET
-85 ILSDSPYFTMA
+85 ILKA
-96 IVASIFY
+96 L
-103 PGFDYPN
+103 
-110 FFHNEDERIKNI
+110 DERVEKLTTSYNTHQGKV
-122 DSTNNISSNS
+122 SRLTEEMMGMNTAANKMVQAMHSPVSRGKWGENS
-132 FIHKDSIIGKNCVI
+132 LRN
-146 GSFVKIGPGVK
+146 
-157 IGDNCVIGDNVNIYF
+157 
-172 SLISDNVKIYN
+172 
-183 GAKIGGEG
+183 
-191 FGFVPGKNAIKK
+191 
-203 VPQLGRVIIKKNS
+203 
-216 EIGCNATIDR
+216 
-226 GSIGDTII
+226 II

-242 SDFTEQTSGEVE
+242 SDFTEQTTGEVE
-254 GRILRPDVVI
+254 GRVLRPDVVI

-295 EQQLLLADHIKSMRA
+295 EQQLLLGDHIKSMLA

-417 QSTTNYNNLVGAL
+417 QSTTNYNNLIGAL

-460 IRELSVPEDTPEIEN
+460 IRELSVPEETPEIEN